1 MIESDIKRVYF
12 LGIGGIGM
20 SALARYFRAEGKLVA
35 GYDRTPTQLTAALQE
50 EGIAVHYDDMPALI
64 SPEFLSPDGTLVVYT
79 PAVPSGLKE
88 MTFLKDIHPSLY
100 KRSQVLG
107 MLSAMKQTVA
117 VAGTHGKTTV
127 STMLAYILSD
137 TAQGCNAFLG
147 GISKNLNSN
156 LIYRPDS
163 HLMVTE
169 ADEFDRSF
177 LQLHPHAAI
186 VTAMDPD
193 HLDIYGN
200 ARDME
205 QAYQDFATQVEEQG
219 ILLIKKGIPIYKHG
233 EGARTYTYSLNGKD
247 DFHAM
252 NIRLRDYHYVF
263 DLSTPQSVI
272 SDVSL
277 SHPGILNVENAVAAA
292 AMATLLGTGPDIIR
306 KALGNFTGIQRRFDF
321 RILRKD
327 FVYVDDYGH
336 HPMEIN
342 AALSSLRALFPGR
355 RITGVF
361 QPHLFTRTRDF
372 AEGFAE
378 SLGLLDE
385 LILLDIYPAREE
397 PIAGVTSEIIFRHVR
412 LERKIMCKDEEL
424 LEELKKRDL
433 DVLVTMGAGNIDR
446 FVEPIRQQYL
456 QRN

>member
-64 SPEFLSPDGTLVVYT
+64 SPEFLCPDGTLVVYT

-88 MTFLKDIHPSLY
+88 LTFLKDIHPSLY

>member
-88 MTFLKDIHPSLY
+88 LTFLKDIHPSLY